1 METKQAGGK
10 SNELH
15 EDMYQMHNDEEI
27 DLQQIEEE
35 YQVMIDDLKQESQNI
50 YILLRSMAFTNDS
63 FRENMKK
70 AKKEMKNS
78 MNKKEVDILYRTNI
92 YFKLNTGRIEIINE
106 SN

>member
-1 METKQAGGK
+1 
-10 SNELH
+10 
-15 EDMYQMHNDEEI
+15 
-27 DLQQIEEE
+27 
-35 YQVMIDDLKQESQNI
+35 MIDDLKQESQNI